1 MLYAPLEMA
10 LSLQHTLVVQNF
22 TLCRLHKA
30 IIAHVCDTMC
40 AEQLACFYLCE
51 QETKALLII
60 LNCTLKSQLRA
71 CIDFRMLSTSV
82 SDSPPA
88 SVETISKHILLP
100 IHQLAVPRMRSA
112 LCADGLHFC
121 AFHLEFCSYGVV
133 CIAVEINYEMIK
145 DLILNQTVRANLALF
160 IVAGLPFSGKSTVL
174 KKLLN
179 SSG

>member
-1 MLYAPLEMA
+1 
-10 LSLQHTLVVQNF
+10 
-22 TLCRLHKA
+22 
-30 IIAHVCDTMC
+30 
-40 AEQLACFYLCE
+40 
-51 QETKALLII
+51 
-60 LNCTLKSQLRA
+60 
-71 CIDFRMLSTSV
+71 MLSTSV

-88 SVETISKHILLP
+88 SVDTMSKHILLP

-133 CIAVEINYEMIK
+133 CIAVEEINYEMIK